1 VSSIEQ
7 QTANQIAN
15 IEKATGRTL
24 AEWTAMIHASGPEKH
39 GQIVAWLKSEHALTH
54 GNANLLAIKAREAA
68 AGGAAGETEIVDS
81 HYAGRNAALRPLYE
95 QVIATANG
103 FGTDVEL
110 APKKTYVSLRRRKQF
125 AMVGPAAGQLE
136 IGLNLADKATTERL
150 KAATGMSSYKVRVAS
165 VTEIDDELVGWM
177 REAYDAA
184 G

>member
-1 VSSIEQ
+1 MSSIEQ

-24 AEWTAMIHASGPEKH
+24 AEWNALINSSGPEKH
-39 GQIVAWLKSEHALTH
+39 GQIVAWLKSEHGLTH

-68 AGGAAGETEIVDS
+68 AGGASGDGDVVDS
-81 HYAGRNAALRPLYE
+81 HYAGKNAALRPLYD

-110 APKKTYVSLRRRKQF
+110 SPKKTYVSLRRRKQF

-136 IGLNLADKATTERL
+136 IGLNLAGKATTERL
-150 KAATGMSSYKVRVAS
+150 KAATGMSNYKVRITS
-165 VTEIDDELVGWM
+165 STEIDDELVGWM